1 MKKLT
6 PMENLRESQD
16 SGYTIIEALMAM
28 VVVSV
33 LMISIAPVL
42 VFATGTRLQ
51 ARRVELATQAAKT
64 YIDGV
69 RSGAIQVDDTSV
81 NPSTPIIETKELA
94 STANRNT
101 FKVDAPSASGS
112 LSCQNEG
119 YCTTPGAPKRLYCVN
134 LDDTPGCDSNSVK
147 DMIIQAYRS
156 IPEATATNA
165 GNGYLL
171 GVRVYRAGAFK
182 SGVSLLLDPQQQQQ
196 STVTGGIGN
205 IRIPVVQMTT
215 EIGTSSG
222 AAKSGFQNLCA
233 RVGCK

>member
-6 PMENLRESQD
+6 PLENLRESPD

-69 RSGAIQVDDTSV
+69 RSGAIPVATISGTTI
-81 NPSTPIIETKELA
+81 TPIIETTVLA
-94 STANRNT
+94 QTDDRNT
-101 FKVDAPSASGS
+101 FKVNAPSNLG
-112 LSCQNEG
+112 LSCSGDG
-119 YCTTPGAPKRLYCVN
+119 YCQTPASLYCVN
-134 LDDTPGCDSNSVK
+134 LDDTAGCSSNSVK

-156 IPEATATNA
+156 IPDAATTDPRQ
-165 GNGYLL
+165 GYLL

-182 SGVSLLLDPQQQQQ
+182 SGVTLVADPQAQQQ
-196 STVTGGIGN
+196 STITGGIGN
-205 IRIPVVQMTT
+205 ISVPVVQMTT

-222 AAKSGFQNLCA
+222 ASKSGFQNLCD
-233 RVGCK
+233 RVGCQ